1 MKIEILKDG
10 LVNKETRKALKKGDK
25 IEVSEERGK
34 KAIKRGVAKK
44 VVKKTTKKSHQKR
57 VEDSLEKK

>member
-10 LVNKETRKALKKGDK
+10 LVNKETRKPLKTGDK

-34 KAIKRGVAKK
+34 KAINRGVAKK
-44 VVKKTTKKSHQKR
+44 VVKKATKKSHQKK
-57 VEDSLEKK
+57 VEDSIEKK